1 MTSIEIISKIG
12 SKLQAL
18 RNAQGLTQEELADRA
33 GLTKGF
39 ISQIERGLTSISI
52 ESLILLLNALDED
65 ITDFFS
71 ESDEENIVFK
81 KKDRI
86 VTNKNNLSR
95 YEYLIPGAQNWSMD
109 PVLIVLTPENS
120 GLSENPHEGE
130 EFGYVL
136 DGCIDL
142 KLDDKHYKAK
152 KGECFY
158 FDSNVKHSISC
169 CGKKNAKI
177 LLIFSPISY

>member
-1 MTSIEIISKIG
+1 MTSIEIVNKIG

-39 ISQIERGLTSISI
+39 ISQVERGLTSISV

-65 ITDFFS
+65 ISDFFAETS
-71 ESDEENIVFK
+71 EEDIVFGK
-81 KKDRI
+81 RDRVSASKDG
-86 VTNKNNLSR
+86 VTK

-109 PVLIVLTPENS
+109 PVMIEFTPSDNGIEE
-120 GLSENPHEGE
+120 GPHEGE

-136 DGCIDL
+136 EGCITL
-142 KLDDKHYKAK
+142 ELDNKVYKAK

-158 FDSNVKHSISC
+158 FDSNVNHKIKA
-169 CGKKNAKI
+169 CGNKKSKI

>member
-1 MTSIEIISKIG
+1 MTSIEIINKIG

-39 ISQIERGLTSISI
+39 ISQVERGLTSISV

-65 ITDFFS
+65 ISDFFAETS
-71 ESDEENIVFK
+71 EEDIVFT

-86 VTNKNNLSR
+86 IASKDGVSK
-95 YEYLIPGAQNWSMD
+95 YEFLIPGAQNWSMD
-109 PVLIVLTPENS
+109 PTIIELNPTDNGMEE
-120 GLSENPHEGE
+120 GPHEGE

-136 DGCIDL
+136 DGCITL
-142 KLDDKHYKAK
+142 VLDDKVYKAK

-158 FDSNVKHSISC
+158 FDSNVNHKIKP
-169 CGKKNAKI
+169 CGSKKSKI